1 MKAYKGF
8 NKDMTS
14 LRGFHYKEGE
24 TYYEKCAILGVIGFH
39 ACEDP
44 MDCLEI
50 YNPSNSVYHEV
61 ELDGVAYYPTN
72 GIDNTARAGTKI
84 TIGRELSLDEIIN
97 LSIEYRKNNGKSQ
110 KSVTFTT
117 AEIGLAFSSWYKNL
131 VLTFGYG
138 SAAVATGFGGRA
150 LATGIETTALSTGCR
165 GMASADNYFNSAI
178 TTGEDGIV
186 KGKKGSAIFCVERKR
201 DSDGILRIVSALG
214 AVVDGETI
222 KEDTWYTV
230 KDGKWVESTDYMWR

>member
-8 NKDMTS
+8 NKDMTC
-14 LRGFHYKEGE
+14 RGFQYEEGE
-24 TYYEKCAILGVIGFH
+24 TYNKKVAILGQIGFH
-39 ACEDP
+39 AYEDP
-44 MDCLEI
+44 MDCLDS
-50 YNPSNSVYHEV
+50 YDPRYSVYHEV

-72 GIDNTARAGTKI
+72 GIDNTARVATKI
-84 TIGRELSLDEIIN
+84 TIGRELSLDEMIN
-97 LSIEYRKNNGKSQ
+97 LSIEYRKNNGKAER
-110 KSVTFTT
+110 SVTFTT
-117 AEIGLAFSSWYKNL
+117 KDIDVAFNKWYKIL
-131 VLTFGYG
+131 VLATGYG

-150 LATGIETTALSTGCR
+150 LATGYETTALSTGCD

-178 TTGEDGIV
+178 TPGMHGIV
-186 KGKKGSAIFCVERKR
+186 KGKKGSALFCVERKM
-201 DSDGILRIVSALG
+201 DSDGICRIVSALG